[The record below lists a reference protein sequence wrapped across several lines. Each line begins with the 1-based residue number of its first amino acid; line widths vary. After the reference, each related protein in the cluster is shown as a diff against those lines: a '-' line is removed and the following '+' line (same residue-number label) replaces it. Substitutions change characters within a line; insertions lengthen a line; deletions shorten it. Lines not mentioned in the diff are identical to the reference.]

1 MPARSF
7 APGLL
12 VVSLLAC
19 GTETP
24 IEPTLNSARSL
35 AAIPLTDIQSAPL
48 SFEQFVPCAAGGA
61 GETIEW
67 TGELTL
73 VFHST
78 TLLDRDGELRRL
90 LAVFSF
96 SGTLTGIGQTTG
108 DVYQVRYSQHGPS
121 HEPDI
126 IDRAAPL
133 SNFVLDLRIRSA
145 DGRFLGRERVR
156 AHITTSPSGE
166 TKDAEQTFPYRTE
179 ASRT

>member
-1 MPARSF
+1 MRSRSF
-7 APGLL
+7 AVPLL
-12 VVSLLAC
+12 VALLGC
-19 GTETP
+19 GTDSP
-24 IEPTLNSARSL
+24 LEPPLDAARPL

-61 GETIEW
+61 GETIAWE
-67 TGELTL
+67 GELTL

-78 TLLDRDGELRRL
+78 TLLQRDGSLRRL

-96 SGTLTGIGQTTG
+96 SGTLTGVGQTTG
-108 DVYQVRYSQHGPS
+108 EVYQVRYSQHGPT

-166 TKDAEQTFPYRTE
+166 IVIDRFDSEFVCRT
-179 ASRT
+179 A